1 MLRGRLNDLY
11 LYEVKARGEQRFSG
25 ESFKG
30 VVKGFT
36 AAGSRK
42 PESYSSCKSVD
53 GTAPRYVT
61 ETSTESTRNV
71 LHVSVRDT
79 CR

>member
-42 PESYSSCKSVD
+42 PESYNSCKSID
-53 GTAPRYVT
+53 GTAVQHLDLSQRQAQNPQ
-61 ETSTESTRNV
+61 ETWFT
-71 LHVSVRDT
+71 
-79 CR
+79 